1 MAEDTY
7 LQTLEKVSV
16 TIEGET
22 FDIVAASF
30 RGVPFFVDS
39 YNHGGLGRTIAT
51 KKIPFSDRFVH
62 EDIGG
67 NVPTQTLNI
76 FLVGDDCDI
85 QRQNLIEACGKEGA
99 AEFVHPWLGKFNAR
113 VSQLSF
119 SANQRELGY
128 IKGSITIEQEDDIP
142 NKSVSSSM
150 QLKTKVDSESFRSKS
165 RAKFT
170 DRFETLKKVKATLDS
185 AVKETEKALDTISD
199 ARKSLNEVNEFV
211 NEVGKIKSNIEVILQ
226 TPSDFAARIQNLLTT
241 SASIFGYDV
250 DMKEETKEFLS
261 ILSLEG
267 DGEVTGLVRK
277 TAASC
282 LVSSLVDAKFSSVD
296 EASEFQNRVSE
307 AFDELLNNTDDVED
321 FMLFS
326 SLQASALSY
335 LRDTMANMAVVIE
348 KEVKSTTNILTF
360 CFDTYNGIDRIE
372 EIMNRNGF
380 SQGLF
385 ITPCKVKVL
394 SK

>member
-1 MAEDTY
+1 MAEDSY

-76 FLVGDDCDI
+76 FLVGDDCDV
-85 QRQNLIEACGKEGA
+85 QKQSLIEACGKEGA
-99 AEFVHPWLGKFNAR
+99 AEFVHPWLGKFKAR

-142 NKSVSSSM
+142 NKSVNLSL
-150 QLKTKVDSESFRSKS
+150 QLKTKSDSKELQLKS
-165 RAKFT
+165 RSKFT
-170 DRFETLKKVKATLDS
+170 DRFETLKKVKGVLDS
-185 AVKETEKALDTISD
+185 AVAATEKALDTISES
-199 ARKSLNEVNEFV
+199 RKSLNEVNEFV
-211 NEVGKIKSNIEVILQ
+211 NEVGKMKANIGVILQ
-226 TPSDFAARIQNLLTT
+226 SPSDFAARLQNLLTT
-241 SASIFGYDV
+241 SAALFGYDV
-250 DMKEETKEFLS
+250 DMKEQTEEYLAILS
-261 ILSLEG
+261 IEG

-282 LVSSLVDAKFSSVD
+282 LVSSLVDAEFSSVD
-296 EASEFQNRVSE
+296 EAAEFQDRVSD
-307 AFDELLNNTDDVED
+307 AFDDLLNNTDDVED
-321 FMLFS
+321 FMSLS
-326 SLQASALSY
+326 SLLASALSY
-335 LRDTMANMAVVIE
+335 LRDTMADMAVVIE
-348 KEVKSTTNILTF
+348 KDVKSSCNILTF
-360 CFDTYNGIDRIE
+360 AFDTYNGIDRAE
-372 EIMNRNGF
+372 EIMKRNGF

-385 ITPCKVKVL
+385 ITPGKVKVL